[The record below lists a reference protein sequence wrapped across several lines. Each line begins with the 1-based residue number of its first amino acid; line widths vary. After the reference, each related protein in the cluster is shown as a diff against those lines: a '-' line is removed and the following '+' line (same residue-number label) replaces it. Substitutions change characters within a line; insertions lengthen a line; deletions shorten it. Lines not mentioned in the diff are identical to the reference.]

1 MFPRIANI
9 DSGIVEVIRVACES
23 FWWLFIISGWMVGCW
38 VATGSSTIGKITVVK
53 CANNPRFLLLAW
65 GRCPPISCYETL
77 EQQISTTMQFA
88 LSQCVAVLV
97 LDDKRLKLVKL
108 VVNRPLLNR
117 IPNSPEPQPAIH
129 SVLSQ
134 FLNDCRIFHKNK
146 TIIVIQIESYTK
158 FYKIYRK
165 PYFSEK

>member
-1 MFPRIANI
+1 
-9 DSGIVEVIRVACES
+9 
-23 FWWLFIISGWMVGCW
+23 
-38 VATGSSTIGKITVVK
+38 
-53 CANNPRFLLLAW
+53 
-65 GRCPPISCYETL
+65 
-77 EQQISTTMQFA
+77 MQFA

-134 FLNDCRIFHKNK
+134 FLNNCEMFHKNK
-146 TIIVIQIESYTK
+146 NHKT
-158 FYKIYRK
+158 RN
-165 PYFSEK
+165 